1 MKSIKI
7 KCVAFLSLL
16 LVFGACHDL
25 DELNINPN
33 GPAPE
38 TTDLNLLMPTAIT
51 GLGQNVV
58 DLGFGDLAGVMQHT
72 QKNGWSGGHNDYD
85 WSVTSKSWSSYY
97 GVLRNADE
105 LYKKA
110 VEGGYEFHQG
120 VALVLK
126 AYTFGL
132 ITDLWGDAP
141 YSEALRAEEGSSF
154 FKPVFDSQQAIY
166 HGLLADLE
174 TANALLSKSPSEYE
188 NVNEAQDVLFH
199 GNPSKWRKFANSVAL
214 RYYMRLQA
222 KEAGFAQDGVEKIA
236 SDPDTY
242 PLITSASDDANVAYA
257 GTAPGNSWPTNM
269 VYNTDPLGEYM
280 RRKMCSTLVET
291 LQALDDPRLDVW
303 ADRVEIPLVLVT
315 DEGPDIDRIVNGKR
329 EISPDVAQD
338 YIDVGAENGE
348 TLEVDYDQEYVGLPP
363 STQATIY
370 YNLAP
375 SLLQGSY
382 NPHVSQLN
390 EMYKKA
396 SGDLLQMRLMSASEI
411 NMIFAEAAFRGW
423 NVPGAAVDY
432 YENGV
437 RQSLIAWGV
446 GDDFD
451 DYIVNVPY
459 AGLESIIQQKWIGSW
474 SAAAESWFDYRRTG
488 LPDLQTGNFAKRD
501 KLPLRFYY
509 HADDEISRNTEN
521 AQEAIGRLEA
531 TPYQGTDPSKNSAWS
546 KMWVLQGTGKPY

>member
-7 KCVAFLSLL
+7 KCVAFLSFL

-38 TTDLNLLMPTAIT
+38 VTDLNLLMPTVIT
-51 GLGQNVV
+51 SLGQNIV

-85 WSVTSKSWSSYY
+85 WTVTSKSWSGYY

-105 LYKKA
+105 LYKKGVA
-110 VEGGYEFHQG
+110 GEFEFHQG

-132 ITDLWGDAP
+132 ISDLWGDAP
-141 YSEALRAEEGSSF
+141 YLEALRAEEGSAF
-154 FKPVFDSQQAIY
+154 FKPVFESQEVIY
-166 HGLLADLE
+166 HGILADLE
-174 TANALLSKSPSEYE
+174 TANTLLSKGANEYQ
-188 NVNEAQDVLFH
+188 NVNADQDLLYH
-199 GNPSKWRKFANSVAL
+199 GDPAKWRKFANSVAL

-222 KEAGFAQDGVEKIA
+222 KEAGFAQAGIEKIA
-236 SDPDTY
+236 ADPDNY
-242 PLITSASDDANVAYA
+242 PVITTSSEDANVAYA
-257 GTAPGNSWPTNM
+257 GTAGGNSWPSNM
-269 VYNTDPLGEYM
+269 VYNTDPFGEYM
-280 RRKMCSTLVET
+280 RRKMCSTLVEA

-315 DEGPDIDRIVNGKR
+315 DEGEGVDRIVNGKR
-329 EISPDVAQD
+329 EISPDIAD
-338 YIDVGAENGE
+338 AYIAVGAQNNE

-363 STQATIY
+363 STQATLY
-370 YNLAP
+370 YNLTDN
-375 SLLQGSY
+375 LNQGAY

-396 SGDLLQMRLMSASEI
+396 SGELLLMRLMSAAETQ
-411 NMIFAEAAFRGW
+411 MIFAEAAFRGW
-423 NVPGAAVDY
+423 NVPGAAKDY

-437 RQSLIAWGV
+437 RQSLNAWGV
-446 GDDFD
+446 GSDFD
-451 DYIVNVPY
+451 DYIVNAPY
-459 AGLESIIQQKWIGSW
+459 TGLESIIQQKWIASW
-474 SAAAESWFDYRRTG
+474 TAAAESWFDYRRTG
-488 LPDLQTGNFAKRD
+488 LPDLQAGNFAKRD

-509 HADDEISRNTEN
+509 HADDEISRNTEH
-521 AQEAIGRLEA
+521 AQEAISRLEA
-531 TPYQGTDPSKNSAWS
+531 TSFQGTDPSKNSAWS
-546 KMWVLQGTGKPY
+546 KMWLLQGTGKPY